1 MMREGYEMDSPKV
14 GVLEVGETVMV
25 AERRENEASI
35 FRCKFIAPNGAICWC
50 VLNSPYGQSRLPGS
64 YLSACLDELMDL
76 SLRLVYL
83 QG

>member
-1 MMREGYEMDSPKV
+1 MDSPKV

-50 VLNSPYGQSRLPGS
+50 VLCSFRMALAAPQCLCHSPAPTPAPWST
-64 YLSACLDELMDL
+64 CLDK
-76 SLRLVYL
+76 
-83 QG
+83 